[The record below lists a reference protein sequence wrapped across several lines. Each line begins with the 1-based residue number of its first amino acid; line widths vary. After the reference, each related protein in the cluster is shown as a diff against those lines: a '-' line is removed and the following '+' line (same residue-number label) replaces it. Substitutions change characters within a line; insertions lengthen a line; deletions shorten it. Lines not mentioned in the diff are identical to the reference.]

1 MTLKTIEEV
10 KELVGKNTTL
20 KFHFL
25 SDNIINYYSVIPLKQ
40 LDTLISYNVQFFYES
55 GVSFFE
61 FDNFDNFLNDLKVFR
76 LIEVNEETKE
86 QTLLFEQKYKE
97 KI

>member
-1 MTLKTIEEV
+1 MTIKTIEEV
-10 KELVGKNTTL
+10 KELVGKKTTF

-25 SDNIINYYSVIPLKQ
+25 SDNVINYYSVIPEKQ
-40 LDTLISYNVQFFYES
+40 LDTLISYNIQFFYES

-61 FDNFDNFLNDLKVFR
+61 YDNFDNFLNELKVFR
-76 LIEVNEETKE
+76 LTEVNEETNQ

>member
-10 KELVGKNTTL
+10 KKLVGEKTTL

-25 SDNIINYYSVIPLKQ
+25 SDNIINYYSVIPEKQ
-40 LDTLISYNVQFFYES
+40 LNTLISYNVQFFYES

-61 FDNFDNFLNDLKVFR
+61 YDNFDNFLSDLKLFR
-76 LIEVNEETKE
+76 LTEVNEETNEK
-86 QTLLFEQKYKE
+86 TLLFEQKYKE
-97 KI
+97 IV